1 MNGRPHIESVAPR
14 SVIVGGELQIRGA
27 GFCSDGQ
34 ARAQVR
40 FGGLDASLLV
50 SSDRYLIARVPE
62 GAVSCDVI
70 VGSADQASNSCAV
83 EIGVAI
89 ADNMHPVANP
99 AIDQSGNIFVTV
111 SGSRGQKVPVSIYK
125 IDSNYSVKPF
135 SSDIMNP
142 TGLAFDRENTLYISS
157 RHDGNIYR
165 AAPNGTVTIYAE
177 GMGIATGIAFDESGF
192 LYVGDR
198 SGTIFKIAPDR
209 QIFVFATLEPSI
221 SAYHLAFGP
230 DGYLYVTGP
239 TTSSYD
245 CVYRISKSGDVEKF
259 YRGLGRPQGMA
270 FDVYGNLY
278 VAASQAGRKGIF
290 RISPQCQSELVVSG
304 VGLVGLA
311 FTNGPAALLASN
323 QMVYHLSWD
332 VRGRPLIS

>member
-1 MNGRPHIESVAPR
+1 MDGKPHIESVVPR
-14 SVIVGGELQIRGA
+14 AAVAGGELQIRGA

-34 ARAQVR
+34 RAQVR

-50 SSDRYLIARVPE
+50 SSDRYLVARVPE
-62 GAVSCDVI
+62 GAVSCDVV
-70 VGSADQASNSCAV
+70 VGAGDQASNSCAV
-83 EIGVAI
+83 EIAVPI

-99 AIDQSGNIFVTV
+99 AIDKYGNIFVTV

-125 IDSNYSVKPF
+125 IDTNYNVKAF
-135 SSDIMNP
+135 NSDVMNP
-142 TGLAFDRENTLYISS
+142 TGMAFDRNNNLHISS

-165 AAPNGTVTIYAE
+165 AAQNGTVSVYAE
-177 GMGIATGIAFDESGF
+177 GMGIATGIAFDDAEF

-245 CVYRISKSGDVEKF
+245 CIYRISKAGDVEKF

-270 FDVYGNLY
+270 FDVSGNLY
-278 VAASQAGRKGIF
+278 VTASQGGRKGIF
-290 RISPQCQSELVVSG
+290 RITPQGQSELAVSG
-304 VGLVGLA
+304 IGLVGLA
-311 FTNGPAALLASN
+311 FTNGPAAILASN
-323 QMVYHLSWD
+323 QTVYHLSWD
-332 VRGRPLIS
+332 VRGRPLIAG